1 MLALAALL
9 ALFALA
15 CGGESRPRCAQCG
28 MLADV
33 APRWQA
39 RAGAEAFDAPKCLFR
54 WAAAEGASLEGAT
67 VTDYYGG
74 TPVEALEAFFVS
86 GSDVLS
92 PMGDDLVPLRS
103 EAEMDRFVRDHGG
116 EGHRPGSIDASIL
129 SRLR

>member
-1 MLALAALL
+1 MTRALLLVAALA
-9 ALFALA
+9 A

-28 MLADV
+28 MLADA

-54 WAAAEGASLEGAT
+54 WAAAQGASLEGAT

-74 TPVEALEAFFVS
+74 ELLEALDAYFVS

-103 EAEMDRFVRDHGG
+103 QAEMERFVRDHGG